1 MRTRSH
7 NQPSSRYRPNIIHRP
22 QSVMG
27 RDPFCLEYSL
37 TRNPQRSKL
46 SSNASILKNWG
57 DKKRKNSVDV
67 LLKKNED
74 WSFNSSFLPCLYL
87 MLFPTVDATPRAK
100 SFINLVRHNYVLFY
114 KAFFFFPFKD
124 LNKQNGDYSGRNDV
138 FKSGLQDAIKSR
150 ETKAHIMFIL
160 I

>member
-7 NQPSSRYRPNIIHRP
+7 NQPSSQYRPNIIYRP
-22 QSVMG
+22 QSVMD

-46 SSNASILKNWG
+46 SSNASILKNCG

-67 LLKKNED
+67 FLKRKMKID
-74 WSFNSSFLPCLYL
+74 WSFNSSFLPCLDL
-87 MLFPTVDATPRAK
+87 MLFFTVDATPRAK
-100 SFINLVRHNYVLFY
+100 SLIHLVTHNYVLFI
-114 KAFFFFPFKD
+114 KKKKKFH
-124 LNKQNGDYSGRNDV
+124 LNKHIGDYNGRNDV

-150 ETKAHIMFIL
+150 EPKAHIIFIL